1 MNQIETK
8 QELRAQL
15 ALQRN
20 AEKDRP
26 AKSSAIAAKIMAMPQ
41 IETANVICCYVSFR
55 SEVETHK
62 LIQRLLELNKSVVV
76 PWCQGDELRLTRI
89 ESINELAPRTLGLLE
104 PAQSIRKEASRQ
116 FAPVDIEVFLVP
128 GLAFTPAGFRPWF
141 DFEQI
146 TPKVNILFGHWAA
159 LEGFTGKE
167 HVHAL
172 DTGCVWG
179 RELTMMRLVDHRLFS
194 V

>member
-128 GLAFTPAGFRPWF
+128 GLAFTPAGDRLGYGRGYYDRTLARSPHSLK
-141 DFEQI
+141 I
-146 TPKVNILFGHWAA
+146 GL
-159 LEGFTGKE
+159 
-167 HVHAL
+167 AL
-172 DTGCVWG
+172 DIQVVEAISVD
-179 RELTMMRLVDHRLFS
+179 RFDIRLNIVVTESRFFS
-194 V
+194 G